1 MSAPDR
7 APLTAE
13 ALARLL
19 AWLSPAFPV
28 GAFTYSHGLEW
39 AIEAGDVTSAATLER
54 WLADVLHHGA
64 GRTDAIFLVHA
75 WRAADTGDAGAL
87 RAVADLAAAFQP
99 TRERHLEAS
108 AQGTAFLSTVRATW
122 PLARLDALA
131 DAASD
136 ADGVVWTYPVA
147 LGLAAACHGVPLVAA
162 AEGLLAAFTANLVS
176 AAVRAVPLGQTD
188 GQKVIARL
196 APLTVRLAA
205 AVLDAPLEEA
215 GGAVFGADIASMRH
229 ETQYTRLFRS

>member
-1 MSAPDR
+1 MTAER

-39 AIEAGDVTSAATLER
+39 AIEAGDVTSAATLHS
-54 WLADVLHHGA
+54 WLADVLAHGA
-64 GRTDAIFLVHA
+64 GRSDAIFLVHA
-75 WRAADTGDAGAL
+75 FRAARAGDAPGL
-87 RAVADLAAAFQP
+87 REVADLAAAFQP

-108 AQGTAFLSTVRATW
+108 AQGAAFLSTVRATW
-122 PLARLDALA
+122 PSARLEALA
-131 DAASD
+131 EA
-136 ADGVVWTYPVA
+136 ADGAVWTYPVA
-147 LGLAAACHGVPLVAA
+147 LGLAAACHDVPLIAA
-162 AEGLLAAFTANLVS
+162 AEGLLAGFAANLVS

-188 GQKVIARL
+188 GQRVIARL
-196 APLTVRLAA
+196 APLTARLAGEA
-205 AVLDAPLEEA
+205 LTAPLDAA
-215 GGAVFGADIASMRH
+215 GGAALAADIASMRH